1 MEKAPTLEP
10 SAAALQGG
18 SPLRAA
24 KRLFLATRPK
34 FFVASILPVVLGSAW
49 GYHVAGAIDLTAFL
63 LALGAI
69 VSVHA
74 GVNVLNDVYDELGG
88 SDRANRERIYPYTG
102 GSRFIQ
108 NGVMTVAEMARWGT
122 ALIATGMVFGAA
134 LIALKGLPVLFFG
147 LAGIALGT
155 LYSAPPVALAGR
167 GLGEAAVGVGF
178 GVLPVVGAAWLQS
191 GVIDGAVLLVSL
203 PISLWVANILLI
215 NEVPDIAADAHAGKR
230 TLPVRLGGTTTGVLY
245 FSLDVAAVLALVAA
259 SVQGLLPWPTFVL
272 PALLLLAAKRAGQAI
287 AGNDR
292 EALRRSIELTL
303 AVHALGGIWLT
314 GGIVFASP

>member
-10 SAAALQGG
+10 SAAALRGD
-18 SPLRAA
+18 SPLRAV

-49 GYHVAGAIDLTAFL
+49 GYRLAGAIDLPAFL

-69 VSVHA
+69 ICVHA

-88 SDRANRERIYPYTG
+88 SDRVNRERIYPYTG

-108 NGVMTVAEMARWGT
+108 NGVMTLPEMARWGT
-122 ALIATGMVFGAA
+122 ALITAGVVLGAA
-134 LIALKGLPVLFFG
+134 LIALKGLPVLLFG

-155 LYSAPPVALAGR
+155 LYSVPPVALAGR

-178 GVLPVVGAAWLQS
+178 GVLPVAGAAWLQS
-191 GVIDGAVLLVSL
+191 GVIDGAALLVSL
-203 PISLWVANILLI
+203 PISLWVTNILLI
-215 NEVPDIAADAHAGKR
+215 NEVPDISADAQAGKR
-230 TLPVRLGGTTTGVLY
+230 TLPVRLGRNATAALY
-245 FSLDVAAVLALVAA
+245 FALNLAAVLALAA
-259 SVQGLLPWPTFVL
+259 GSVQGLLPWPTFAL
-272 PALLLLAAKRAGQAI
+272 PALLLLAARRASRAI

-292 EALRRSIELTL
+292 ETLRRGIELTL
-303 AVHALGGIWLT
+303 AMHALGGIWLT
-314 GGIVFASP
+314 GWIALASA